1 MVPFD
6 DYRQQMVS
14 YYDDLCVTA
23 YDFDAATF
31 AREYDAAYTTP
42 RSWMRDLAL
51 ALQQIAHDQRVLE
64 VAAGH
69 GRWTRYLART
79 ARSVLVTDAS
89 ARMLVQA
96 RELITTD
103 NELAPNSCRFLK
115 IDAFHLD
122 QLPQALFDVGICVNF
137 FQHIPYSRHACFLEA
152 FHRTLGSGSRALI
165 AINRLRRETRA
176 RLYRRAGEP
185 DRYDARPRPDGS
197 VCEII
202 DNVFTERDLRQIFDP
217 WAHDLCYI
225 LGTKFYWI
233 TYQVK

>member
-1 MVPFD
+1 MA
-6 DYRQQMVS
+6 S

-23 YDFDAATF
+23 YDFDAPVL
-31 AREYDAAYTTP
+31 AREYDAAYSTS

-51 ALQQIAHDQRVLE
+51 ALQDVARDRNVLE

-79 ARSVLVTDAS
+79 ARQVLVTDAS

-96 RELITTD
+96 RELIATAND
-103 NELAPNSCRFLK
+103 VPPDRCQFLR

-122 QLPQALFDVGICVNF
+122 QLPRHFNVGVAVNF
-137 FQHIPYSRHACFLEA
+137 FQHIPYARHDDFLRA
-152 FHRTLGSGSRALI
+152 FHQALGHGATALI

-176 RLYRRAGEP
+176 RFYRRPGER
-185 DRYDARPRPDGS
+185 DTCDARPRPDGS

-202 DNVFTERDLRQIFDP
+202 DNVFSEGQLRAIFDP
-217 WAHDLCYI
+217 WASGLRYR
-225 LGTKFYWI
+225 LGAKFYWI
-233 TYQVK
+233 TYRVK